1 MRKME
6 ENVQLLNQLAKVS
19 SVPNTFENKIKSINN
34 SNNNSSYNINN
45 NSQLNKSYIRSHNM
59 SINSSQNIN
68 NSNFSFM
75 NNRIYSKNRFEDI
88 LSRMYKSNA
97 LKIQKIIQNK

>member
-1 MRKME
+1 
-6 ENVQLLNQLAKVS
+6 
-19 SVPNTFENKIKSINN
+19 
-34 SNNNSSYNINN
+34 
-45 NSQLNKSYIRSHNM
+45 M

-88 LSRMYKSNA
+88 LSKMYKANA